1 MLNQTEAQSRVRIL
15 AAIISIFPSLAFAE
29 ANGIVVFFAIAGI
42 PILLALMGV
51 AMLIPIPSK
60 KGKQSSANSEVVENG
75 GNNENGLKNKS
86 TVLKVLGQLI
96 SIVKFVV
103 GIYLA
108 LLPITIFPNSTA
120 VLVANV
126 SLVALIMLF
135 RIKVYLSDRQ

>member
-15 AAIISIFPSLAFAE
+15 AAIIFIFPSLAFAE

-51 AMLIPIPSK
+51 AMLIPIPGK
-60 KGKQSSANSEVVENG
+60 KSSANSEVVESG

-86 TVLKVLGQLI
+86 TVLKFLGQLI

-108 LLPITIFPNSTA
+108 LLPITLFPNSTV

-126 SLVALIMLF
+126 SLVALILLF